1 MLPYVI
7 LHTGISVDGR
17 IDWGLD
23 SDNPYYELVPRFQA
37 DTDISGS
44 NTILTAQIPEDP
56 QKELGLVYDEWIQK
70 PFRPRL
76 AIVDSKGR
84 IKNWEAIKKQPW
96 WSGYM
101 SLCSEETPQSHLDY
115 LKDLEIDTIITGE
128 QKVNLRRALEAL
140 NQRFDTRK
148 VRVDSGGTLNGVFL
162 RDGLVDE
169 VSVLISPAL
178 VGGISPKT
186 MFVAPDLETEK
197 GVIPLTLIHIEE
209 LRNCYV
215 WLRYRV
221 QKQ

>member
-7 LHTGISVDGR
+7 LHMGISVDGR

-23 SDNPYYELVPRFQA
+23 SDNPYYELVEQFEA

-44 NTILTAQIPEDP
+44 NTILKAQIPQDP
-56 QKELGLVYDEWIQK
+56 QKVLGQVYDDWIQK
-70 PFRPRL
+70 PSRSRL
-76 AIVDSKGR
+76 AIVDSQGR

-96 WSGYM
+96 WRGYI
-101 SLCSEETPQSHLDY
+101 SLCSAATPQSHLDY
-115 LKDLEIDTIITGE
+115 LRELDIDTIVTGE
-128 QKVNLRRALEAL
+128 QHVNVRRALEEL
-140 NQRFDTRK
+140 NRQFDTRK
-148 VRVDSGGTLNGVFL
+148 VRVDSGGILNGIFL

-186 MFVAPDLETEK
+186 MFVAPDLESEK
-197 GVIPLTLIHIEE
+197 GVIPLTLIHIEK
-209 LRNCYV
+209 LRDCYV

-221 QKQ
+221 EKQ